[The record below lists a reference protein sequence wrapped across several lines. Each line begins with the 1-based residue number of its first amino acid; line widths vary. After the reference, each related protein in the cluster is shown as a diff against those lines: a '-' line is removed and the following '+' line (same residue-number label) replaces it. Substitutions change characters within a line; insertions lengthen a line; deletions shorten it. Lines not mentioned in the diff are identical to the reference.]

1 MVHSEK
7 SSEMTKNQYILG
19 FFVVPKRKIL
29 HKIRAAVVADVI
41 VILTRDPEQMEQT
54 KHYLSVVSFF
64 ES

>member
-1 MVHSEK
+1 
-7 SSEMTKNQYILG
+7 MTKNQYILG

-29 HKIRAAVVADVI
+29 HKIQAAVVADVI

-54 KHYLSVVSFF
+54 KRYLSVVSFF